1 MYWAGLYDSFPNKFY
16 TNKFKSISDTFPGDS
31 GGRYYTHVKG
41 DNINLDNLS
50 NLNIEYVI
58 APKGCNINH
67 KNLIQIKELDDY
79 FLYKNNKNEPIINLG
94 ITNGEYVIPFIIDR
108 NNHVE
113 IYIETSEDN
122 SNEFLYFNEI
132 YNQSWSAKVNG
143 INSIVINNDGF
154 YENKKLIKVP
164 TK

>member
-1 MYWAGLYDSFPNKFY
+1 MVVCHS
-16 TNKFKSISDTFPGDS
+16 
-31 GGRYYTHVKG
+31 
-41 DNINLDNLS
+41 
-50 NLNIEYVI
+50 
-58 APKGCNINH
+58 
-67 KNLIQIKELDDY
+67 
-79 FLYKNNKNEPIINLG
+79 
-94 ITNGEYVIPFIIDR
+94 FIIDR

-154 YENKKLIKVP
+154 RK
-164 TK
+164 